1 MWKPLMY
8 SQSVKNTVNNIDTW
22 LTSEGSLVGLGPL
35 PVAFNA
41 ISRKTMSEM
50 SCIFRQ
56 PAGVRELLVVV
67 VKPRHTHTHRGIGF
81 RNFIYSPFKI
91 YAGECV

>member
-1 MWKPLMY
+1 MY
-8 SQSVKNTVNNIDTW
+8 SQSVKNTVNNIDMW

-56 PAGVRELLVVV
+56 PAGVRELLVVG
-67 VKPRHTHTHRGIGF
+67 KTSTHLV
-81 RNFIYSPFKI
+81 S
-91 YAGECV
+91 EVW

>member
-1 MWKPLMY
+1 MY
-8 SQSVKNTVNNIDTW
+8 SQSVKNMVNNRDMW

-41 ISRKTMSEM
+41 ISRKIMSEM

-67 VKPRHTHTHRGIGF
+67 VKPRHTHTQELDSGTLFTIHLKF
-81 RNFIYSPFKI
+81 MQVSVYK
-91 YAGECV
+91 

>member
-1 MWKPLMY
+1 MY
-8 SQSVKNTVNNIDTW
+8 SQSVKNTVNNIDMW

-41 ISRKTMSEM
+41 ISRKIMSEM
-50 SCIFRQ
+50 CCIFRQ

-67 VKPRHTHTHRGIGF
+67 VKPRHTHTQELDSGTLFTIHLKF
-81 RNFIYSPFKI
+81 MQVSVYK
-91 YAGECV
+91 